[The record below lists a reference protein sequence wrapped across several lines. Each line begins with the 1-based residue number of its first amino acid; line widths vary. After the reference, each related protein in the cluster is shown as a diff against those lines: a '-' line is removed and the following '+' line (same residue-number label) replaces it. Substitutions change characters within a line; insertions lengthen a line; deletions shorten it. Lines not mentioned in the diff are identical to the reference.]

1 MSHHVFVLGS
11 INVDLVVFTP
21 RRPEMGETISGYSF
35 MMAGG
40 GKGANQ
46 AIAVSRSGGSVSFIG
61 AVGDDSFGH
70 DSLAKLS
77 ADSVNTHNV
86 KLVKDVSTGVASIT
100 VVQGNNSI
108 ILAPGANLSLVPKDI
123 ETGMAEA
130 KEGDYFLTEFENKMD
145 DAIFGLRYARKKG
158 MITFLN
164 PSPMKRF
171 SLSSLQYVDYLIVN
185 EIETEGLCG
194 FLPKSLDDA
203 KTAFTILRK
212 YGLKHLILTI
222 GSGGSLYV
230 DDKTALHI
238 SAFKIEPVDTT
249 GAGDTYL
256 GSFIARFSEGYG
268 LEESLIYASKASS
281 LACMKKGAQ
290 PSIPFSEEII
300 ESLGK
305 R

>member
-1 MSHHVFVLGS
+1 MDHHIFVLGS
-11 INVDLVVFTP
+11 INVDLVIFTP
-21 RRPEMGETISGYSF
+21 RRPEVGETISGYSF

-61 AVGDDSFGH
+61 AVGEDSFGR
-70 DSLAKLS
+70 DSLHNLA
-77 ADSVNTHNV
+77 ADFVNIDGV
-86 KLVKDVSTGVASIT
+86 KVVKGVSTGVASIT
-100 VVQGNNSI
+100 VAQGNNSI

-123 ETGMAEA
+123 ELGMSGA

-145 DAIFGLRYARKKG
+145 DAIFGLRCARKKG
-158 MITFLN
+158 MTTFLN
-164 PSPMKRF
+164 PSPMQHF

-194 FLPKSLDDA
+194 FLPKSLEDA
-203 KTAFTILRK
+203 KTAFTILKK

-230 DDKTALHI
+230 DDDAALHVA
-238 SAFKIEPVDTT
+238 AFKIEPVDTT

-256 GSFIARFSEGYG
+256 GSFIARFSEGFD

-290 PSIPFSEEII
+290 PSIPFRKEIM

-305 R
+305 K